1 MIFTFQVSLE
11 ICDRQDLRA
20 MFPTLVLVVMAS
32 AVISLGPLL
41 IQAIDLGSCAHLLTS
56 VLSSQESPFV
66 SGAREENVMSLSVVD
81 PEYPEETSGLSQ
93 VQWGPTPN
101 MYVDILRS
109 QQLGIS
115 LQMVFIESVKLK
127 EVLRGGLIQ
136 CD

>member
-1 MIFTFQVSLE
+1 
-11 ICDRQDLRA
+11 
-20 MFPTLVLVVMAS
+20 MAS
-32 AVISLGPLL
+32 AVISLGSLL

-56 VLSSQESPFV
+56 VLSSQESPLV
-66 SGAREENVMSLSVVD
+66 SGARGENVMSLSVVD

-93 VQWGPTPN
+93 VQWGPTLN

>member
-1 MIFTFQVSLE
+1 MFFTFQVSLE
-11 ICDRQDLRA
+11 IRDHQDLRA

-66 SGAREENVMSLSVVD
+66 SGARGENVMSLSVVD
-81 PEYPEETSGLSQ
+81 PEYREETSGPSQ

-109 QQLGIS
+109 AWHLCRWF
-115 LQMVFIESVKLK
+115 L
-127 EVLRGGLIQ
+127 
-136 CD
+136 